1 MVDAQP
7 LPTTKD
13 QCTFKNQ
20 GKCVAFVIHQAVRAC
35 VFERE
40 AHGRRA
46 FREKYGKGRFD
57 LFAFLSCVKRRVD
70 A

>member
-1 MVDAQP
+1 MGWRSYGR
-7 LPTTKD
+7 
-13 QCTFKNQ
+13 FKNQ
-20 GKCVAFVIHQAVRAC
+20 GECVAFVIHQAVRAC

-57 LFAFLSCVKRRVD
+57 LFAFLSCVEQRVD
-70 A
+70 G